1 MATKSKTPIYYEPP
15 KPSPLPED
23 YEEFMASLTEKEKML
38 FEIAKEKLGSS
49 FFVQWTHLYKRWKAS
64 KK

>member
-1 MATKSKTPIYYEPP
+1 
-15 KPSPLPED
+15 
-23 YEEFMASLTEKEKML
+23 MASLTDREKLL

-49 FFVQWTHLYKRWKAS
+49 FFVQWTHLYKRWKAA